1 MSKKNKRKAKK
12 PSPVQENPIQKN
24 NNAGKLNTKDVSE
37 ISDNSTGMKLNSTY
51 FLFFLLAV
59 VFFGCYKIISPYIH
73 TIMMAVILSI
83 IFAPIHNRIEKLTRG
98 RQNAAAIISC
108 FIVTVVVV
116 IPIIFMLLAVIQQGA
131 NSFSSIYK
139 WIEAG
144 KYNSV
149 MDHPAVATI
158 LSWVNNYLPDI
169 KKLFP
174 DLDIKNIQIDKIL
187 MKFTSSTGKSILN
200 QGGQIAGNI
209 TALTGK
215 FFLMIFTFFFFIRD
229 EKKIFNYLLHLIPLQ
244 SSQEDRIMTKIQDV
258 AKSALLGTFIT
269 AIAQGAAGGLAFAI
283 CGLPG
288 LFWGMTMAF
297 ASLIPMVGTAL
308 IWVPATL
315 YLIITGH
322 NISAGFMAVWCIV
335 IVGGLDNFVRPLFMK
350 GGADMSTLLIF
361 FAILGG
367 INCFGLIGLLYG
379 PLIFGLAMVLLY
391 IYNMEF
397 EEFLTRQDNH

>member
-1 MSKKNKRKAKK
+1 
-12 PSPVQENPIQKN
+12 
-24 NNAGKLNTKDVSE
+24 
-37 ISDNSTGMKLNSTY
+37 
-51 FLFFLLAV
+51 
-59 VFFGCYKIISPYIH
+59 
-73 TIMMAVILSI
+73 
-83 IFAPIHNRIEKLTRG
+83 
-98 RQNAAAIISC
+98 
-108 FIVTVVVV
+108 
-116 IPIIFMLLAVIQQGA
+116 
-131 NSFSSIYK
+131 
-139 WIEAG
+139 
-144 KYNSV
+144 
-149 MDHPAVATI
+149 
-158 LSWVNNYLPDI
+158 
-169 KKLFP
+169 
-174 DLDIKNIQIDKIL
+174 
-187 MKFTSSTGKSILN
+187 MKFTSTTGKSILN
-200 QGGQIAGNI
+200 QGGHIAANI
-209 TALTGK
+209 TSLTGK

-229 EKKIFNYLLHLIPLQ
+229 EKKIFSYILHLIPLQ
-244 SSQEDRIMTKIQDV
+244 SSQEDQIMTKIKDV
-258 AKSALLGTFIT
+258 AKSALLGTFVT
-269 AIAQGAAGGLAFAI
+269 AIAQGAAGGFAFAL

-322 NISAGFMAVWCIV
+322 NISAGFMAIWCIV

-397 EEFLTRQDNH
+397 KEFLTRQDNQ

>member
-12 PSPVQENPIQKN
+12 SIPVPVKSIKKN
-24 NNAGKLNTKDVSE
+24 ETAPDLSLTPNNET
-37 ISDNSTGMKLNSTY
+37 SDIKPGMKLNSTY
-51 FLFFLLAV
+51 FLFFLLV
-59 VFFGCYKIISPYIH
+59 IVFIGCYKIISPYIH

-83 IFAPIHNRIEKLTRG
+83 IFTPIHNRIEKLTKG
-98 RQNAAAIISC
+98 RQNLAAFLSC

-116 IPIIFMLLAVIQQGA
+116 IPILFMLLAVIQQGT

-144 KYNSV
+144 KYSSV
-149 MDHPAVATI
+149 IDHPVIAT
-158 LSWVNNYLPDI
+158 LSSWVNAYLPDI
-169 KKLFP
+169 KKLYP

-187 MKFTSSTGKSILN
+187 LKFTASTGKTLLN
-200 QGGQIAGNI
+200 QGGHIAGNI
-209 TALTGK
+209 TSLTGK
-215 FFLMIFTFFFFIRD
+215 FFLMIFTFYFFIRD
-229 EKKIFNYLLHLIPLQ
+229 EKKIFNYILHLIPLE
-244 SSQEDRIMTKIQDV
+244 SSQEEQIMTKIKDV
-258 AKSALLGTFIT
+258 AKSALLGTFVT
-269 AIAQGAAGGLAFAI
+269 ALAQGAAGGIAFAI

-288 LFWGMTMAF
+288 LFWGLAMAF
-297 ASLIPMVGTAL
+297 ASLIPMIGTAL
-308 IWVPATL
+308 IWIPATL
-315 YLIITGH
+315 YLLITGSEK
-322 NISAGFMAVWCIV
+322 SALFMAVWCV
-335 IVGGLDNFVRPLFMK
+335 VVVGGLDNFVRPLFMQ
-350 GGADMSTLLIF
+350 GGANMNTLLIF